1 MDTNSTQNILLT
13 IGGFILIGLFIFII
27 LIGIEILSNH
37 IKDKDLK
44 QFLER
49 AQIALIIIILV
60 SIFAVPIILGP
71 GPHH

>member
-1 MDTNSTQNILLT
+1 MDTNSTQNILLI
-13 IGGFILIGLFIFII
+13 IGGFILIGLFII
-27 LIGIEILSNH
+27 LSGIEILSKH

-49 AQIALIIIILV
+49 AQIALIVIILV

>member
-1 MDTNSTQNILLT
+1 MDTNSVQNTLLI
-13 IGGFILIGLFIFII
+13 IGAFILIGLFII
-27 LIGIEILSNH
+27 LNGIEILLKH
-37 IKDKDLK
+37 IIDKDLK

-49 AQIALIIIILV
+49 AQIALIVIILV